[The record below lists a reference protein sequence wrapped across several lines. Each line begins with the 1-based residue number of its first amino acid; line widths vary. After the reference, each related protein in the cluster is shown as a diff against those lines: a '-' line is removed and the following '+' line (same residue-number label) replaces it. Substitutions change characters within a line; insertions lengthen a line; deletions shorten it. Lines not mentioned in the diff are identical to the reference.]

1 MRAREGA
8 CVGAGLQAERGTVR
22 EGQGGEEGGEAEL
35 LAHALV
41 RVGAGS
47 AISCLLKHRTLAP
60 SYDQHRPVQL
70 GSPGLGQQF
79 GASLARL
86 ACVRLARSVG
96 PGVDV
101 GCKLIAGPRDPGA
114 PLL

>member
-8 CVGAGLQAERGTVR
+8 CVGAGLQAERGPR

>member
-1 MRAREGA
+1 MRAREGGLRGG
-8 CVGAGLQAERGTVR
+8 GAPGGAVTVW

-35 LAHALV
+35 LADALV

-79 GASLARL
+79 GASLA
-86 ACVRLARSVG
+86 
-96 PGVDV
+96 
-101 GCKLIAGPRDPGA
+101 
-114 PLL
+114 

>member
-1 MRAREGA
+1 MW
-8 CVGAGLQAERGTVR
+8 

-35 LAHALV
+35 LAAALV